1 MGNKFSVQRSYRIAC
16 ASFYQWV
23 MNPRMIVAASM
34 IVFVWN
40 FAVSPLVSISREM
53 NTPLNVVEPY
63 IAVLNS
69 RTLCLVMPSVY
80 VFLISDCPRLDKSSQ
95 FTLHRISK
103 TEWVIGQF
111 LFFVLTAFAF
121 SVLIFLSAILP
132 NCLHAFAANG
142 WSTVVT
148 KYAIYYPEKSA
159 SFAAQLIKGELY
171 HQIEPYR
178 AALLSFAL
186 SLMYETLL
194 AMMLLL
200 FQILN
205 LRKYGIAA
213 AIGIIGLGSAFGLF
227 RAGCMWYFP
236 MAHTMVELHYTKY
249 LKAPVM
255 DIRYSFIYFAVVI
268 TLILILCLI
277 KVKRTDFIDY
287 QE

>member
-1 MGNKFSVQRSYRIAC
+1 MGSKFFVRKAYRIAL

-34 IVFVWN
+34 MVFVWN

-53 NTPLNVVEPY
+53 NSPLNVIEPY

-80 VFLISDCPRLDKSSQ
+80 VFLISDCPRLDNSSQ
-95 FTLHRISK
+95 FTLHRVSK
-103 TEWVIGQF
+103 AEWVTGQF
-111 LFFVLTAFAF
+111 LFFVLTAFSF
-121 SVLIFLSAILP
+121 SVLIFFSAILP

-148 KYAIYYPEKSA
+148 KYAVYYPEKSA
-159 SFAAQLIKGELY
+159 SFAAQLVKGELY
-171 HQIEPYR
+171 HQITPYR

-186 SLMYETLL
+186 SLLYEILL
-194 AMMLLL
+194 GMMLLL
-200 FQILN
+200 FQIWN

-213 AIGIIGLGSAFGLF
+213 AIGIIGLGTAFGLF
-227 RAGCMWYFP
+227 RAKCMWYFP

-249 LKAPVM
+249 LKKPVT
-255 DIRYSFIYFAVVI
+255 DIRYSFLYFAAIIVLV
-268 TLILILCLI
+268 LIICLF
-277 KVKRTDFIDY
+277 KVRRTDFIDY

>member
-1 MGNKFSVQRSYRIAC
+1 
-16 ASFYQWV
+16 
-23 MNPRMIVAASM
+23 M
-34 IVFVWN
+34 IVFIWS

-53 NTPLNVVEPY
+53 QSPLNFVEPY

-80 VFLISDCPRLDKSSQ
+80 VFLISDCPRLDKSTQ
-95 FTLHRISK
+95 FSLHRVSK
-103 TEWVIGQF
+103 TEWVTGQL

-132 NCLHAFAANG
+132 NALHAFAANG

-148 KYAIYYPEKSA
+148 KYAVYFPEKSA
-159 SFAAQLIKGELY
+159 SFAAQLVRGELY
-171 HQIEPYR
+171 HQIAPYR
-178 AALLSFAL
+178 AAVLSFAL
-186 SLMYETLL
+186 SLLYEILL
-194 AMMLLL
+194 GMMLLL
-200 FQILN
+200 FQTLN

-213 AIGIIGLGSAFGLF
+213 AIGIIGLGSAAGLF

-255 DIRYSFIYFAVVI
+255 EIRVSFLYFF
-268 TLILILCLI
+268 LIIAMLFVLCLI
-277 KVKRTDFIDY
+277 KVKRTDFIAY